1 MAYGDFSHGLLK
13 NTKKIWLLLSNKMYL
28 DLDM

>member
-1 MAYGDFSHGLLK
+1 MAHGDFSHGLLK